1 MDLQFGQ
8 RVNCDR
14 LLGALTITSHR
25 SDLRRNQGR
34 RNQGMNLK
42 TLLLSSDEK
51 TVRILRRVLGD
62 LEIEVKHCSTADDA
76 IHQITRQRF
85 EGIIVDVT
93 NMEEASDVLRGA
105 KAAPVN
111 KRALAIVL
119 VDSAVGIKGGFE
131 MGAHFVLH
139 KPFAVERA
147 KASFRAVRALMK
159 RERRM
164 QMRVAVQVPVSCFG
178 SASYKANTLDLCEG
192 GMAIKFSGRVPKE
205 SPLRF
210 SLELP
215 GMTQVLEIYGELAWE
230 GSSEQAGVRFKDA
243 TDEQRALLR
252 QWLSK
257 QIAEPEENDPPV
269 NCRVTELSA
278 GGCYLTTNSP
288 FPRGTRVILSI
299 KTSGAEARGKG
310 FVLVAHPEVGM
321 GVEFLQKTADQRDQA
336 QRLVTTLDAQ
346 GEGPELHVE
355 PEELEMSPDDRM
367 AMAVASKSE
376 GPRSEDPLVDF
387 FRQKFQIPVEAFMEQ
402 MREARQSCE
411 SRSLS
416 AKR

>member
-1 MDLQFGQ
+1 MLREGGLGSEVPAERGMAPGISVRFPKRRVVAFMIEIALLSGAHLAWAQ
-8 RVNCDR
+8 RGG
-14 LLGALTITSHR
+14 GAHVEKPSICLYDCTNI
-25 SDLRRNQGR
+25 QGR
-34 RNQGMNLK
+34 SSQDDLK
-42 TLLLSSDEK
+42 TF
-51 TVRILRRVLGD
+51 
-62 LEIEVKHCSTADDA
+62 H
-76 IHQITRQRF
+76 
-85 EGIIVDVT
+85 
-93 NMEEASDVLRGA
+93 
-105 KAAPVN
+105 
-111 KRALAIVL
+111 RA
-119 VDSAVGIKGGFE
+119 
-131 MGAHFVLH
+131 M
-139 KPFAVERA
+139 
-147 KASFRAVRALMK
+147 AL
-159 RERRM
+159 
-164 QMRVAVQVPVSCFG
+164 Q
-178 SASYKANTLDLCEG
+178 
-192 GMAIKFSGRVPKE
+192 
-205 SPLRF
+205 
-210 SLELP
+210 
-215 GMTQVLEIYGELAWE
+215 
-230 GSSEQAGVRFKDA
+230 A